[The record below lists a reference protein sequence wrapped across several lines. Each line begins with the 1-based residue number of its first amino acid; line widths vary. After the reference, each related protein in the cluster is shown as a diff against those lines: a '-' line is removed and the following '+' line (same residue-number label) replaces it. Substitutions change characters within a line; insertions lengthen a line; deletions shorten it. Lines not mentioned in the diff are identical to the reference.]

1 MDDLSAVAENPLL
14 RPWTGPFEAPP
25 FSKVKVA
32 HFRPAFEAALGE
44 RRAEIEAIKTNPE
57 PASFENTIL
66 AMQRAG
72 KALDRVAS
80 VFFHLAGVDTNDDLQ
95 AIEREIAPILSREAS
110 AIFLDDALFQRV
122 GAVHASLPTL
132 GLDAEASRLVERLR
146 LGFKRFG
153 AGLPEDKKTRLAEI
167 GQRLATLGATF
178 GQNVLADEKAFLL
191 VLENEDLAG
200 LPPEFLAAAAQ
211 TAAERGHPGKHAVTL
226 SRSSVEP
233 FLQFSARRDLREKAF
248 RAFLARGANGGPRDN
263 GATMDETI
271 RLRAEKAE
279 LLGYK
284 TYADFKL
291 DDTMAKTPDAAM
303 GLLRQVWTPARAQ
316 ALRDGEALQAMIA
329 EEGGNFELKPW
340 DWRYYQEKRRQAL
353 YHFDEG
359 ELKAHLPLDRVI
371 EASFHVAHRLF
382 GLSVVARDDVDLPHP
397 DARAW
402 SVIDASGKPIALFIG
417 DYYARASKR
426 SGAWMSALRSQYR
439 LDGEVLPIVVN
450 VMSFA
455 RGGAGEAC
463 LLSHDEAHTLF
474 HEFGHGLHGMLSDV
488 TYPALSGTSVA
499 RDFVELPSQLYEHW
513 LDQPEILGRFAL
525 HHQTGAPMPAALLD
539 KVHAARKY
547 GQGFA
552 TVEFAASAFVDM
564 ALHSRA
570 DAGAVDVGQAEA
582 AALAAIEMPDTIAT
596 RHAAPHFQHIFSG
609 EGYAAGYYSY
619 LWSEVLDADGFEAF
633 LETGDAFNPELAEK
647 LKTYIYAAGNR
658 RPPDEAYA
666 AFRGRAPRPEA
677 LLRKRGFAAG

>member
-1 MDDLSAVAENPLL
+1 MDKLSAVAENPLL
-14 RPWTGPFEAPP
+14 APWTGPFGAPP
-25 FSKVKVA
+25 FSQIRA
-32 HFRPAFEAALGE
+32 EHFRPAFDAAIAE
-44 RRAEIEAIKTNPE
+44 RRAQIDSIKTHPE

-66 AMQRAG
+66 AMERSG
-72 KALDRVAS
+72 ETLERVAS
-80 VFFHLAGVDTNDDLQ
+80 VFFHLTGVDTNDELQ
-95 AIEREIAPILSREAS
+95 AIEREIAPILSRESS
-110 AIFLDDALFQRV
+110 AIYLDDALFQRV
-122 GAVHASLPTL
+122 DAVHAALPAS
-132 GLDAEASRLVERLR
+132 GLDAEARRLVERYR
-146 LGFKRFG
+146 LLFKRFG
-153 AGLPEDKKTRLAEI
+153 AGLPQDKKSRLAEI
-167 GQRLATLGATF
+167 GERLATLGAAF

-191 VLENEDLAG
+191 VLEDRDLAG
-200 LPPEFLAAAAQ
+200 LPPEFLAASAQ

-248 RAFLARGANGGPRDN
+248 RAFLARGANGGAHDN
-263 GATMDETI
+263 GATMDETT
-271 RLRAEKAE
+271 RLRAEKAA
-279 LLGYK
+279 LLGYA

-291 DDTMAKTPDAAM
+291 DDTMAKTPAAAM
-303 GLLRQVWTPARAQ
+303 GLLRQVWAPARAQ

-329 EEGGNFELKPW
+329 SEGGNFELKPW
-340 DWRYYQEKRRQAL
+340 DWRYYQEKRRRAL

-359 ELKAHLPLDRVI
+359 ELKAHLPLDRII

-382 GLSVVARDDVDLPHP
+382 GLSFVAREDVDLPHP

-402 SVIDASGKPIALFIG
+402 SVIDASGKPVALFIG

-426 SGAWMSALRSQYR
+426 SGAWMSALRDQSR

-455 RGGAGEAC
+455 RGGPGEAC

-488 TYPALSGTSVA
+488 TYPTLSGTSVA

-525 HHQTGAPMPAALLD
+525 HHQTGAPMPAALLE

-564 ALHSRA
+564 ALHSRTG
-570 DAGAVDVGQAEA
+570 AGAVDVKAAEA
-582 AALAAIEMPDTIAT
+582 AALKEIEMPETIAT
-596 RHAAPHFQHIFSG
+596 RHAVPHFQHIFSG

-633 LETGDAFNPELAEK
+633 LETGDAFDPGLAAK
-647 LKTYIYAAGNR
+647 LKTYIYGAGNR